1 MGNNLLTS
9 ATLDVRVLGVQIV
22 FNTEETSKRNTPV
35 TSIDIINLSYINPE
49 KLMVSKI
56 VGFDK
61 DQGIK
66 CFVHNSK
73 RYIIGVCGEKHG
85 TVFLINVDDKI
96 YEEYA
101 FVGSRD
107 TAGDVR
113 NIIIGDINRIAETRE
128 TFVEVKFDYDTIQ
141 HDDVTFSFAMDKES
155 DVKFQ
160 FKYSDFHPD
169 GVDDNIGYVRIIRS
183 VIKNIRTAGMSN
195 SNVQFRFFDFADRSG
210 YNTTVSIYHML
221 DHSEWTI
228 TTRDKDGN
236 MCDTISINTAKVGN
250 TNFNLNTGSFTFR
263 GCRYI
268 ISVGGDNHNSIIVIN
283 LSSNEAYQYNFKDVQ
298 SINISSIDC
307 DDGMLGPI
315 VKISG
320 KLVKVKDNHRINMQY
335 RAIIDFAFGIT
346 SFVDTELTP
355 DTLDFNAH
363 KEFIETA
370 KVEYEILKVKNLYD
384 YTKCKEDDT
393 KKPNTAEKDPEP
405 KKNANEGKKVSDN
418 EKIIDDTTLMLMRS
432 YHDIFNSLCK
442 SAIYEVGVF
451 SQFTREERLILAKHL
466 DVVTTMIDKK
476 LKEITASAEK

>member
-9 ATLDVRVLGVQIV
+9 AALDVRTLGVQII

-49 KLMVSKI
+49 KLRVSKI
-56 VGFDK
+56 IGFDK

-66 CFVHNSK
+66 CFIHNSK
-73 RYIIGVCGEKHG
+73 RYIIGVCGVKHG

-113 NIIIGDINRIAETRE
+113 NIIIGDINHFAETRE
-128 TFVEVKFDYDTIQ
+128 TFVEVKFDYGTIQ

-169 GVDDNIGYVRIIRS
+169 GIDDNIGYVKIIRS
-183 VIKNIRTAGMSN
+183 VIKSIGTAGMSN
-195 SNVQFRFFDFADRSG
+195 SNVQFRFFDFVESG
-210 YNTTVSIYHML
+210 YNTTVSISHML

-236 MCDTISINTAKVGN
+236 MRNTISINTAKVGN

-263 GCRYI
+263 GCGYI

-283 LSSNEAYQYNFKDVQ
+283 LSSNKAYQYNFKDAQ
-298 SINISSIDC
+298 SINISGIDC
-307 DDGMLGPI
+307 DDGLLGPI

-320 KLVKVKDNHRINMQY
+320 KLVKIKDNHRINRQY
-335 RAIIDFAFGIT
+335 RAIIDSAFGVT

-355 DTLDFNAH
+355 DTLDPNAR

-370 KVEYEILKVKNLYD
+370 EVECKVLKVKTLYNYMKRRKD
-384 YTKCKEDDT
+384 DIEKE
-393 KKPNTAEKDPEP
+393 KVVEKDSEP
-405 KKNANEGKKVSDN
+405 RKKNINELVEMRRYFKTMSKDVLHRNGIFADASFDDLLDLARILNDGAEIIKRMMSNAYIANNK
-418 EKIIDDTTLMLMRS
+418 
-432 YHDIFNSLCK
+432 
-442 SAIYEVGVF
+442 
-451 SQFTREERLILAKHL
+451 EEN
-466 DVVTTMIDKK
+466 K
-476 LKEITASAEK
+476 LW